1 MTFIVVFILIT
12 GAVVAT
18 PSLFKSQNVTEN
30 LKSQNVTENKK
41 SQNLKS
47 QHVTKN
53 LKSEKLK
60 ISQPQHVTE
69 NGSTPPTNQQ
79 LHIP

>member
-12 GAVVAT
+12 GAVVST

-30 LKSQNVTENKK
+30 QK